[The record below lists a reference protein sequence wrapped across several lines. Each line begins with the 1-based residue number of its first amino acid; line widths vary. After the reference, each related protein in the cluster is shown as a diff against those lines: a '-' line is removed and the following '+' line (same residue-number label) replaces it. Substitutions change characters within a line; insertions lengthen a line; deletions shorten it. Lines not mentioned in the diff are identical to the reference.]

1 MGSQRCVK
9 CEQNVMER
17 AQCYK
22 GYEGE
27 YLEIWIGIKNTAL
40 SLKSSTKTGTTLC
53 FLTTFTPN
61 KIPCS
66 LPALD
71 SNACVYRDIVKIN
84 KCIFVKNDRGEWL
97 LCEEPKRSCSIDNNL
112 V

>member
-1 MGSQRCVK
+1 MGSQRYVK
-9 CEQNVMER
+9 REQNVMER
-17 AQCYK
+17 AQCYT

-40 SLKSSTKTGTTLC
+40 SLKRSIDIGTTLC

-61 KIPCS
+61 KIQCS

-84 KCIFVKNDRGEWL
+84 KYI
-97 LCEEPKRSCSIDNNL
+97 CEEPRRSCSIDNNL